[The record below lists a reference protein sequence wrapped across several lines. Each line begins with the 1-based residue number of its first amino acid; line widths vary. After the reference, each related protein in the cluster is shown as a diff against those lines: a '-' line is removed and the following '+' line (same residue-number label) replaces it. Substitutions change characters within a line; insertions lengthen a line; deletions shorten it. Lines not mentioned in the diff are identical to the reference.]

1 MTTQT
6 TTPPVDHP
14 SASPQLRRRLGRG
27 LGSLISTPVH
37 VAAPSEP
44 VADLEAAGACVEHV
58 QSPAH
63 RSADA
68 ARDLIESRRS
78 TAMPAIVR
86 GTEGDESL
94 HRLPIDMIQPNR
106 RQPRQTFAE
115 APLAALAES
124 IRQAGVMQPIL
135 VRPIAAEPGRPGA
148 PAYELIAGER
158 RWRAARL
165 AGLAEIP
172 AVVRT
177 IDDRQTAEWSL
188 IENIQREDLDPI
200 ERAQAFARLITE
212 FAVTHQDVAAR
223 VGIDRSSVTNFLR
236 LLELEDEIQAAVKR
250 GELSMGHAR
259 SLLGVPRG
267 TSRLRL
273 ASQVAREG
281 LSVRE
286 LERRVKAVA
295 ASAGA
300 AAPAT
305 AGPGSTGVE
314 IAGSPHLRNLEVQLS
329 AHLGT
334 RVRIHAG
341 RKKWNG
347 RLEISFYSLDEFD
360 GLMRRI
366 GFTPEV

>member
-6 TTPPVDHP
+6 TSPPIDHP
-14 SASPQLRRRLGRG
+14 SAAPQLRRRLGRG

-37 VAAPSEP
+37 VAAPSQPTADVAP
-44 VADLEAAGACVEHV
+44 VAAEVIPM
-58 QSPAH
+58 QP
-63 RSADA
+63 R
-68 ARDLIESRRS
+68 SRRS
-78 TAMPAIVR
+78 PDADQHAVETHRGTPASTTVR
-86 GTEGDESL
+86 GSERDESL
-94 HRLPIDMIQPNR
+94 QHLPIDSIQPNR

-135 VRPIAAEPGRPGA
+135 VRPIAIEPGRSGGPL
-148 PAYELIAGER
+148 YELIAGER

-165 AGLAEIP
+165 AGLTAIP
-172 AVVRT
+172 AVVRA

-200 ERAQAFARLITE
+200 ERGHAFARLITE
-212 FAVTHQDVAAR
+212 FAVTHQDVASR

-273 ASQVAREG
+273 ASQATREG

-300 AAPAT
+300 AAPTNSA
-305 AGPGSTGVE
+305 PGSAGVE
-314 IAGSPHLRNLEVQLS
+314 ITGSPHLRNLEVQLS

-366 GFTPEV
+366 GFTPEA